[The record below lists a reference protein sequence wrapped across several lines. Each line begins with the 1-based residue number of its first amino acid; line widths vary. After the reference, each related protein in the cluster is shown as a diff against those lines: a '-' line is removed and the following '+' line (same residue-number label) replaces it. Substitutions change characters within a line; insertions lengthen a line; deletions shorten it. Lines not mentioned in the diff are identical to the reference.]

1 MDASHR
7 RLGWGQS
14 IADAVRR
21 WSPARSLRGR
31 IMVAVAI
38 GILILLVVMGI
49 DSYQMVRQLTDQLLQ
64 ERLRAAEA
72 TAQLLDGTLAQ
83 SFDQLQALAA
93 SPALSAPD
101 AGTERQ
107 REWLRELRPQIALAS
122 YGFYLIDAAGR
133 LRIAEPVH
141 RGDPVIKFR
150 ESEAVQEVLGGRPAA
165 ASNLEFLGPD
175 RVPAVLLCV
184 PLRQRT
190 GALCAAADLR
200 RQQLLPYITEYGAA
214 RRRGTTWHA
223 LIIDSHGMVLATT
236 EDAEAFELNEH
247 SLFHQPLMARHTAAV
262 GRASVEVEG
271 GRTSGYHIMA
281 FAPLYDARWG
291 VSIGQTEA
299 ETFAPIVAVR
309 NRTLLIGATALL
321 LALLFAWWDTGTV
334 VRPLRFLAGAAQRIA
349 GGDLE
354 TMVRVERHD
363 EIGSLADAYDTMRR
377 RLKTSLA
384 ERARREHEAQAL
396 YAVGREILA
405 LTDLRTILRTIA
417 EQARKLLHME
427 VGTLCLFADQGGPIV
442 LGAMS
447 GPPGAR
453 RTEHAANPAALLQTH
468 PPIQCVGQACGFL
481 DAGYTRAHA
490 VAPVQIGDRVLGTLC
505 VASST
510 PRDVTADDTN
520 LLSALAG
527 LAAIAVR
534 SNELH
539 QQVQALAVL
548 SERDRIS
555 RDLHDNTM
563 QALYGVDLAL
573 EYATGLID
581 DNPGEAKRRLEE
593 TLDIHSRIIKEI
605 RGYVHNL
612 RPPETAERTL
622 RSALE
627 TVTGEFHEHSRIPID
642 LSVEGVDGTTPLP
655 SEVRNQLVLIVREAL
670 ANVIRHAGATHVTVQ
685 ASVANGALTLRVQDD
700 GRGFDP
706 AGLSSRYGL
715 GLGSMAERA
724 RTVRGR
730 LRVIAAPAAG
740 TTIEVSVP
748 WPGRVEEAEDG
759 EAVAHPAGR

>member
-1 MDASHR
+1 MN
-7 RLGWGQS
+7 
-14 IADAVRR
+14 AVRR

-31 IMVAVAI
+31 IMVAVTI
-38 GILILLVVMGI
+38 GILILLIVMGI

-72 TAQLLDGTLAQ
+72 TAQLLDGMLAQ

-93 SPALSAPD
+93 SPALGAPD
-101 AGTERQ
+101 AGAAGR

-122 YGFYLIDAAGR
+122 YGFYVLDAAGR

-141 RGDPVIKFR
+141 RGDAAIKFR
-150 ESEAVQEVLGGRPAA
+150 ENEAVQKVLGGQPAA
-165 ASNLEFLGPD
+165 TSNLEFLGPD

-200 RQQLLPYITEYGAA
+200 RQQLLPYITQYGAA

-223 LIIDSHGMVLATT
+223 LIIDARGIVLATT
-236 EDAEAFELNEH
+236 EGAEAFELNEH
-247 SLFHQPLMARHTAAV
+247 SLFHQPLMAGRTAAV
-262 GRASVEVEG
+262 GRAAVEEG
-271 GRTSGYHIMA
+271 GRTGGYHIMA
-281 FAPLYDARWG
+281 FAPLYRAAWG
-291 VSIGQTEA
+291 VSVGQTET

-309 NRTLLIGATALL
+309 NRNLLIGATALL

-334 VRPLRFLAGAAQRIA
+334 VRPLRLLAGAAQRIA

-363 EIGSLADAYDTMRR
+363 EIGSLADAYDTMRG

-396 YAVGREILA
+396 YAVGREIFA
-405 LTDLRTILRTIA
+405 LTDLRTILGTIA

-427 VGTLCLFADQGGPIV
+427 VAALCVFGDQDGPIV

-453 RTEHAANPAALLQTH
+453 LADHAANPGTLLLAH
-468 PPIQCVGQACGFL
+468 PPVQCRGQACGFL
-481 DAGYTRAHA
+481 DPGYARTHA

-510 PRDVTADDTN
+510 PRNVTEDDTT

-534 SNELH
+534 SSELH

-573 EYATGLID
+573 EYAAGLID
-581 DNPGEAKRRLEE
+581 DKPGEAKRRLEE
-593 TLDIHSRIIKEI
+593 TLDIHSRIIKDI

-612 RPPETAERTL
+612 RPAETAERTL

-627 TVTGEFHEHSRIPID
+627 AVTGEFHEHSRIPID
-642 LSVEGVDGTTPLP
+642 LSVEGLDGTTPLP
-655 SEVRNQLVLIVREAL
+655 NEVRNQLVLVVREAL
-670 ANVIRHAGATHVTVQ
+670 ANVIRHAGAGHVIVRV
-685 ASVANGALTLRVQDD
+685 SVANGTLTLRVQDD
-700 GRGFDP
+700 GGGFDP
-706 AGLSSRYGL
+706 AALSSRYGL

-724 RTVRGR
+724 RTVGGR
-730 LRVIAAPAAG
+730 LRVISAPAAG

-748 WPGRVEEAEDG
+748 WPGRVEEVDDG
-759 EAVAHPAGR
+759 QTVAHPAG